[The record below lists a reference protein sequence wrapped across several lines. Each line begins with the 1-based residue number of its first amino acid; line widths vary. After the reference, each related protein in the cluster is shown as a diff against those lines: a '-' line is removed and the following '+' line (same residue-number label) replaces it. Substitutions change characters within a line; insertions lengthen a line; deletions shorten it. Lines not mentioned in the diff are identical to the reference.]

1 MRNGATPTLTP
12 AGISVVCGAI
22 ALGVLGWALGYLA
35 LTVIAAA
42 TIAGVVAGALATMAV
57 PRLDVE
63 RVIEPPRVERGRPAL
78 GLVSVSNGAR
88 RRSRPCSAVEL
99 IARATS
105 GESGPSADETVDID
119 IPALAGGRSV
129 AVPYQLPT
137 SRRGAMT
144 VGPLAIV
151 RRDPFG
157 LWQARRPVGDTVT
170 LFVQPRIHPLDPR
183 PAGRTRHLEGPI
195 SETAPRGTMTFHS
208 LREYTA
214 GDDIRRV
221 HWRST
226 ARTGTLMVREH
237 VDNSLPSTVVV
248 LDTRSER
255 YEGDTF
261 EEAVD
266 VAASIVAAS
275 QRRGFPVR
283 LLTTAGEVLVSR
295 AGQRG
300 QNLFDFL
307 TAVETR
313 NGDTLRRATT
323 EVLRGRDHDAIAVVG
338 GDLDSADLAEV
349 TTMTRRFATSA
360 LVTLRSTADTSALR
374 WTDGTHLDGAT
385 AVAALAHWRSAR
397 GTRTTSRA
405 MA

>member
-1 MRNGATPTLTP
+1 MRNGARPTPTP
-12 AGISVVCGAI
+12 AGVAVVCGAL
-22 ALGVLGWALGYLA
+22 ALGVLGWALGYVA
-35 LTVIAAA
+35 LTVVAAA
-42 TIAGVVAGALATMAV
+42 AMAGAVAGALATMAV

-88 RRSRPCSAVEL
+88 RRSRPCSAVEV
-99 IARATS
+99 IARSTSSATV
-105 GESGPSADETVDID
+105 DETVDID
-119 IPALAGGRSV
+119 IPSLAGGRSV

-221 HWRST
+221 HWRSS

-307 TAVETR
+307 TAVETHG
-313 NGDTLRRATT
+313 GDILRRATT

-338 GDLDSADLAEV
+338 GNLDSADLAEV
-349 TTMTRRFATSA
+349 TTMTRRFATTA
-360 LVTLRSTADTSALR
+360 LVTLRSADDTPPLR
-374 WTDGTHLDGAT
+374 WTDGTHLDGPT

-397 GTRTTSRA
+397 GTRTPTRA
-405 MA
+405 TA